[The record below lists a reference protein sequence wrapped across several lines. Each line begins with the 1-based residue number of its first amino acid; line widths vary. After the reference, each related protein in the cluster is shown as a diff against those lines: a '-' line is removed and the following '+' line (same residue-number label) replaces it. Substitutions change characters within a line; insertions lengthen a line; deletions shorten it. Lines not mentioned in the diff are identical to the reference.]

1 MNVGEARE
9 IVEVERAETL
19 KRLDAL
25 VDEFNGIV
33 AASMDANAD
42 DEHDPKAQRSPAN
55 ESARLRSAQV
65 IAGWINVP

>member
-1 MNVGEARE
+1 MNVGEARV

-33 AASMDANAD
+33 AASI
-42 DEHDPKAQRSPAN
+42 STLN
-55 ESARLRSAQV
+55 ERD
-65 IAGWINVP
+65 